1 MNRKPIIIVAGQ
13 PNSIFF
19 EIFFKS
25 LKFKKFKSPLI
36 LIASIRLL
44 KSQMYKF
51 KIKKSINLI
60 DFNKIRKFK
69 LNNNS
74 INIINVDLKKRSSH
88 SYIKNCFDI
97 AFKIMNS
104 SISNKLINGPIN
116 KSKFLD
122 KKFLGITEYI
132 SKKFKV
138 KKVAMLI
145 YNKELSVCP
154 LTTHLPLKFVSKSI
168 TPKIIKEKVTLIND
182 FFKEN
187 FGFKPKIAVTGLNP
201 HCESINKFNEDSK
214 IINPT
219 IKSLK
224 RRGLKIDGPFPADT
238 IFLAQNRIQYNVIL
252 GMYHDQVLTPIKTLK
267 EYDAINITL
276 GLPFYRVSPDH
287 GPNEKMVN
295 KNLSSPLSLIKALN
309 FLDHKWLKQKKV

>member
-1 MNRKPIIIVAGQ
+1 MSHKPIIIVAGQ

-25 LKFKKFKSPLI
+25 IKFKKFKSPLI
-36 LIASIRLL
+36 LVASIKLL

-51 KIKKSINLI
+51 KIKKKIKLI
-60 DFNKIRKFK
+60 EFDKIDKSK
-69 LNNNS
+69 MNNNS
-74 INIINVDLKKRSSH
+74 INIINVNLKKKESH
-88 SYIKNCFDI
+88 KYIKNCFDI
-97 AFKIMNS
+97 AFKILNS
-104 SISNKLINGPIN
+104 NVSNKLINGPIN

-132 SKKFKV
+132 SEKFKI

-154 LTTHLPLKFVSKSI
+154 VTTHLPLKLVTKSI
-168 TPKIIKEKVTLIND
+168 TPKIIKEKATLIND
-182 FFKEN
+182 FFKKN
-187 FGFKPKIAVTGLNP
+187 LGFKPKIAVTGLNP

-214 IINPT
+214 IITPT
-219 IKSLK
+219 IKNLK
-224 RRGLKIDGPFPADT
+224 QVGLKIDGPFPADT
-238 IFLAQNRIQYNVIL
+238 IFLKQNRKKYNVIL

-287 GPNEKMVN
+287 GPNETMVN
-295 KNLSSPLSLIKALN
+295 KNLSSPISMMKALN
-309 FLDHKWLKQKKV
+309 FLDNK